1 MSCIS
6 RVLAKTRVFML
17 ETDGYVKFWLVVVC
31 EWLIHYFLLTR
42 SGAVSDN
49 NATWLSELDVVLL
62 SGFHE
67 ELYAWIRSEFACY
80 RATKFRFYFS
90 TTGAHFSPNLFLSQ
104 SSTGDV
110 PRLSST
116 FLSCNFFFTEVAY
129 LSARKYAASE
139 AEGCIILLAVR
150 LQGQI

>member
-1 MSCIS
+1 M
-6 RVLAKTRVFML
+6 
-17 ETDGYVKFWLVVVC
+17 
-31 EWLIHYFLLTR
+31 
-42 SGAVSDN
+42 SDN

-116 FLSCNFFFTEVAY
+116 FLSCNFFFFSLKSPV
-129 LSARKYAASE
+129 
-139 AEGCIILLAVR
+139 CLLANMLRAKLRGV
-150 LQGQI
+150 